1 MDTGPLLLFVK
12 SQRNNRTKP
21 ANLLS
26 LQKNPKER
34 FIQEKEEDDFIKK
47 KDLMERCGK
56 FMCDLYPV
64 GFPIKKIYIYIYIY
78 IYILK

>member
-26 LQKNPKER
+26 LQKNTKER

-47 KDLMERCGK
+47 KGLMERCGK
-56 FMCDLYPV
+56 FMCDWCPV
-64 GFPIKKIYIYIYIY
+64 VFPIKKIYIY
-78 IYILK
+78 

>member
-21 ANLLS
+21 ANSLS
-26 LQKNPKER
+26 LQKKNPKER

-56 FMCDLYPV
+56 FMCDWCPV
-64 GFPIKKIYIYIYIY
+64 EFPKIN
-78 IYILK
+78 K